1 MSPAFAGKR
10 DKTLSKHSWLEL
22 PCSTEIVAGPVTH
35 LSELAVACWPK
46 TTSGT
51 LQRHLEPECMSKLT
65 KLHQC
70 LS

>member
-1 MSPAFAGKR
+1 MSPAFAGNR
-10 DKTLSKHSWLEL
+10 DKTFKHSWLEL

-51 LQRHLEPECMSKLT
+51 L
-65 KLHQC
+65 
-70 LS
+70 